1 MVRPRQA
8 FLLAA
13 LGLLLAGPLLAGQAK
28 PATAAPANKKDKDK
42 EATKPGER
50 VHLWADRVRYLH
62 QQHRAIAK
70 GSVTIIKGDMRIDC
84 DEVEAHLQPGT
95 SNFTRIIA
103 KGNVRVHT
111 VKPLAKRPDQRP
123 KLQPVEGGRSATCQ
137 GAEHDTVK
145 DELVLTG
152 TPRQQP
158 VVQIGSDR
166 LRGDL
171 ITFDRKN
178 DIVIVDGNTKIT
190 ALVPESAGRASPK
203 PGTATPSSKKPA
215 TRQPPR

>member
-8 FLLAA
+8 LLLAA

-28 PATAAPANKKDKDK
+28 PATAAPAKKKGKDKK
-42 EATKPGER
+42 ATKPGER

-62 QQHRAIAK
+62 QKHRAIAK

-95 SNFTRIIA
+95 SNFTKIIA
-103 KGNVRVHT
+103 TGKVRVHT

-123 KLQPVEGGRSATCQ
+123 RLQPVKGGRSATCQ
-137 GAEHDTVK
+137 AAEYDTLNDK
-145 DELVLTG
+145 LVLTG

-158 VVQIGSDR
+158 AVRIGSDR

-171 ITFDRKN
+171 ITFDRKK
-178 DIVIVDGNTKIT
+178 DIVVVDGNTKIT
-190 ALVPESAGRASPK
+190 ALIPESAAPTSPK
-203 PGTATPSSKKPA
+203 PGTAAPASKKPA
-215 TRQPPR
+215 TTKPPR